1 MVVPLCLGFDDF
13 KELSDGKRIY
23 FFAGNDY
30 YDFVF
35 LVEGVYVKTT
45 MLNRD
50 ISNPKQFFSDK
61 MFYGAKRI
69 YFRIPNPY
77 FNPLEDVASIKTGLE
92 KPLVNIVKA
101 VQDEETKAED
111 IQKEGVNGA

>member
-23 FFAGNDY
+23 FFVGNDY

-35 LVEGVYVKTT
+35 LVDSVYVKTT
-45 MLNRD
+45 MLNRN
-50 ISNPKQFFSDK
+50 ISNPTQFFSDK

-92 KPLVNIVKA
+92 KPLVNIVEA
-101 VQDEETKAED
+101 VQDEEVKNTD
-111 IQKEGVNGA
+111 IQVEGIKDA